1 MDRQSSL
8 ERQVRRAAFG
18 LAMLV
23 VVTLGTVAIMTA
35 IYSMQGNLVASQNAA
50 LKILAGNIQTTL
62 NRQIEAMHELSINPL
77 VWTAIS
83 DTVGRES
90 YLRPYL
96 RNLNA
101 ASAGINNIALFD
113 YRGRPISGETNSSD
127 VVQGNLK
134 SFIESILR
142 SGKPALTVN
151 QDGKVHA
158 WLGFPIVYPYTEDV
172 IGVLF
177 GQIQLHQEFQSH
189 VNTLQ
194 AGRGF
199 SISTGEDEIF
209 RSSDGQQQ
217 RHDTVSESISF
228 KEFPDLYQ
236 FQVRSYA
243 FQSIWQGIVVQL
255 SLLIIAAGSILVWI
269 VWRIAGILAARLTN
283 RLVNLASAVS
293 GLRPSPAAIPVDGSG
308 DEVDQLAA
316 TLKRTLSEYET
327 LAGKL
332 ELQVEQRTRKLAESE
347 ELYRQS
353 FEVNTAVK
361 LIIDPASGVIVDANT
376 AALQFYGYSREQL
389 LSMAMTDI
397 DCQPADQIG
406 TAIELTQPEQHSS
419 LLSQHR
425 LANGEIREVE
435 VYSGPA
441 SIGGRQLLHSIIHD
455 VTERRRA
462 ETELINAKLAA
473 EAANIAKSRF
483 LATMSH
489 EIRTPMNGILGMA
502 QLLLSDAVSTDER
515 KDYARIILNSGQTL
529 LSLLN
534 DILDLSKVES
544 GKLELEQIAFQPNQ
558 LIQEIQILFSESA
571 HQKQIALVANW
582 AGNQQDR
589 FQGDPHRLRQMLS
602 NLVSNA
608 LKFTAQGQIEILG
621 REISR
626 EGATATLELSVADSG
641 PGVSAEKQLLL
652 FQPFS
657 QVDSSTTRQFGG
669 TGLGLSIVRSLARI
683 MGGEVGLEST
693 EGQGS
698 RFWFRVQVTALAAG
712 QDARGTARSQFDPAI
727 ASASSASL
735 SGHVLVVEDNA
746 TNRKVVEV
754 LLDKIGLS
762 TTTAVDGQQGLAL
775 VKSDPR
781 INLILMDIRMPV
793 MDGYEATRTIREWER
808 EMGKPPL
815 PVIALTADAF
825 EDDRQHAL
833 NAGMDDFLTKPI
845 SMKAL
850 QSVLMQWLRQK
861 DASCDTL
868 TPSRTIDVDRINV
881 ILKELL
887 PLLAANRFDAISLF
901 NDLRAEVSGTLVSE
915 ALAVIGNHLEQLN
928 FSACLAQLRQVAQQE
943 GWRAPS

>member
-151 QDGKVHA
+151 QDG
-158 WLGFPIVYPYTEDV
+158 
-172 IGVLF
+172 
-177 GQIQLHQEFQSH
+177 
-189 VNTLQ
+189 
-194 AGRGF
+194 
-199 SISTGEDEIF
+199 
-209 RSSDGQQQ
+209 
-217 RHDTVSESISF
+217 
-228 KEFPDLYQ
+228 
-236 FQVRSYA
+236 
-243 FQSIWQGIVVQL
+243 
-255 SLLIIAAGSILVWI
+255 
-269 VWRIAGILAARLTN
+269 
-283 RLVNLASAVS
+283 
-293 GLRPSPAAIPVDGSG
+293 
-308 DEVDQLAA
+308 
-316 TLKRTLSEYET
+316 
-327 LAGKL
+327 
-332 ELQVEQRTRKLAESE
+332 
-347 ELYRQS
+347 
-353 FEVNTAVK
+353 
-361 LIIDPASGVIVDANT
+361 
-376 AALQFYGYSREQL
+376 
-389 LSMAMTDI
+389 
-397 DCQPADQIG
+397 
-406 TAIELTQPEQHSS
+406 
-419 LLSQHR
+419 
-425 LANGEIREVE
+425 
-435 VYSGPA
+435 
-441 SIGGRQLLHSIIHD
+441 
-455 VTERRRA
+455 
-462 ETELINAKLAA
+462 
-473 EAANIAKSRF
+473 
-483 LATMSH
+483 
-489 EIRTPMNGILGMA
+489 
-502 QLLLSDAVSTDER
+502 
-515 KDYARIILNSGQTL
+515 
-529 LSLLN
+529 
-534 DILDLSKVES
+534 
-544 GKLELEQIAFQPNQ
+544 
-558 LIQEIQILFSESA
+558 
-571 HQKQIALVANW
+571 
-582 AGNQQDR
+582 
-589 FQGDPHRLRQMLS
+589 
-602 NLVSNA
+602 
-608 LKFTAQGQIEILG
+608 
-621 REISR
+621 
-626 EGATATLELSVADSG
+626 
-641 PGVSAEKQLLL
+641 
-652 FQPFS
+652 
-657 QVDSSTTRQFGG
+657 
-669 TGLGLSIVRSLARI
+669 
-683 MGGEVGLEST
+683 
-693 EGQGS
+693 
-698 RFWFRVQVTALAAG
+698 
-712 QDARGTARSQFDPAI
+712 
-727 ASASSASL
+727 
-735 SGHVLVVEDNA
+735 
-746 TNRKVVEV
+746 
-754 LLDKIGLS
+754 
-762 TTTAVDGQQGLAL
+762 
-775 VKSDPR
+775 
-781 INLILMDIRMPV
+781 MPV

-881 ILKELL
+881 ILQELL